1 PGLSVPFGLAAAL
14 PRNSRLRRPS
24 SSFAQR
30 SPVAPT
36 GLYDAMGANHKGL
49 LASSKP
55 ASYHAKRPLDHHYH
69 RRRRILPWVV
79 GGVVVVALWLLFG
92 PSLAPEPSATA
103 FDDVRDRPKRAS
115 TTRSKP
121 ADAGV
126 SATKVAT
133 PDLAAAVAAN
143 LQAISPTQGWGNPKP
158 AETTRSGQ
166 LPLTKAT
173 KLGFDEI
180 YVINLKKRTDRKAQM
195 LLQADFLGLQFKF
208 TEAATPE
215 TMGFIP
221 KHKKRLKGM
230 SDFQLACWRSHMN
243 IYLDI
248 VERNLTSALILEDDV
263 DLDLTLPR
271 DIPRALAKLPPN
283 DWDVFYV
290 GHCGPYEDKSTVF
303 DSDLGINRPYEPY
316 CLHGYAVSWRGARRL
331 LHKLSN
337 AATAID
343 FHVIGLKNTRQI
355 AVYSFQP
362 PRIVQRRQQDNP
374 SDIPESKPLLA
385 SQTLQHSTVKAY
397 NAWVK
402 EDRPKD
408 YYFRDLV
415 QSYPQ
420 GH

>member
-1 PGLSVPFGLAAAL
+1 
-14 PRNSRLRRPS
+14 
-24 SSFAQR
+24 
-30 SPVAPT
+30 
-36 GLYDAMGANHKGL
+36 MGANHKGL
-49 LASSKP
+49 LASDKP
-55 ASYHAKRPLDHHYH
+55 SSYHAKRRSDHHRRH
-69 RRRRILPWVV
+69 RMLPWVIGVAVIV
-79 GGVVVVALWLLFG
+79 GLWLLFG
-92 PSLAPEPSATA
+92 PPLASEPSASA
-103 FDDVRDRPKRAS
+103 FDDVRDPPRRP
-115 TTRSKP
+115 TTARFKP
-121 ADAGV
+121 ADTAA
-126 SATKVAT
+126 SSDKVAT
-133 PDLAAAVAAN
+133 PGLASAVAAG
-143 LQAISPTQGWGNPKP
+143 LQAISPTQGIGNPSL
-158 AETTRSGQ
+158 AEVTQSKQPTSTNAR
-166 LPLTKAT
+166 

-215 TMGFIP
+215 TMGYIP

-230 SDFQLACWRSHMN
+230 SEFQLACWRSHMN

-271 DIPRALAKLPPN
+271 DIPRALAKLPAN

-303 DSDLGINRPYEPY
+303 DGDLGINRPYEPY
-316 CLHGYAVSWRGARRL
+316 CLHGYAVSRRGARRL

-362 PRIVQRRQQDNP
+362 PRIVQRRDEDNP
-374 SDIPESKPLLA
+374 SDIPQSKPILA

-397 NAWVK
+397 SNWVK

-408 YYFRDLV
+408 YYFRNLV
-415 QSYPQ
+415 KSYPQ
-420 GH
+420 RH